1 MKKSEQQVEQKQ
13 PGRVLGRL
21 LAEELEA
28 VRGGYGGLAPLEG
41 ATGGRTRSP
50 RPPGSHRRERGPDRR
65 RLRGQE
71 PRESLSLLADT
82 WPEGAHSLRPGA
94 TRPSPRHEDPPDPL
108 PTQ

>member
-41 ATGGRTRSP
+41 ATGGRTRDP
-50 RPPGSHRRERGPDRR
+50 HGHPDLTGGS
-65 RLRGQE
+65 
-71 PRESLSLLADT
+71 ADQT
-82 WPEGAHSLRPGA
+82 DG
-94 TRPSPRHEDPPDPL
+94 D
-108 PTQ
+108 